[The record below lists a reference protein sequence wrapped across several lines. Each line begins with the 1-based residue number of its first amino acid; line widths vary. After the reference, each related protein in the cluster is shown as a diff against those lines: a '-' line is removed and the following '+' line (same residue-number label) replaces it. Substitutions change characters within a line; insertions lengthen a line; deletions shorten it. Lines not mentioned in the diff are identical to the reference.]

1 MEEVWGEGEHIQV
14 IHPATE
20 CISGR
25 EHVLSSWR
33 MVLRGE
39 FSIHLEDLRIYATD
53 RDAFV
58 TCVEVINAEGSV
70 GRTAATN
77 IFEKQGDVWKIV
89 HHHGGPVP
97 TRRVLSKEIQDSL

>member
-1 MEEVWGEGEHIQV
+1 MQCSACAQPRRAAGG
-14 IHPATE
+14 ATPRKD
-20 CISGR
+20 CCLQ
-25 EHVLSSWR
+25 VLSSWR

-70 GRTAATN
+70 GRLASQV
-77 IFEKQGDVWKIV
+77 K
-89 HHHGGPVP
+89 H
-97 TRRVLSKEIQDSL
+97 